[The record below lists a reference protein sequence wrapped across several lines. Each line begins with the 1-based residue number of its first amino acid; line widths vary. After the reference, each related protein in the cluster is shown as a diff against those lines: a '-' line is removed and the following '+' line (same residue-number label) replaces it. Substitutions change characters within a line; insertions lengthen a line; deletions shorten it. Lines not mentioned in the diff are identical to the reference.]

1 MAKMDGVITVVKLL
15 GNLVL
20 FQEYYQFTSKSFNQV
35 SQLYRLQ
42 QRLLLEVSL
51 FMLPKMKMDVFVMK
65 IVLVVLVYHQ
75 INVLVVSVAY
85 F

>member
-1 MAKMDGVITVVKLL
+1 MAKMGGVITVVKLL

-20 FQEYYQFTSKSFNQV
+20 FQEYYQFTSKTFNQV